1 MGQKVNALSLR
12 QSNNKKWNSKSFV
25 DCKNYSE
32 ILHELINLYHV
43 YCPDEL
49 IYTPDELLLLEDFS
63 KVGETTKPEETTIV
77 KNVSKDVIL
86 FSDFED
92 ETLKTKLLGL
102 GAKFRKSISKKVTV
116 IVFDDNKMNLK
127 KTKTKIAN
135 AQNMILQYLIEQIL
149 ILI

>member
-1 MGQKVNALSLR
+1 MRNLTLFLNTHLERIRIGFIKVFTTL
-12 QSNNKKWNSKSFV
+12 
-25 DCKNYSE
+25 
-32 ILHELINLYHV
+32 
-43 YCPDEL
+43 
-49 IYTPDELLLLEDFS
+49 
-63 KVGETTKPEETTIV
+63 ETTKPEETTIV

-135 AQNMILQYLIEQIL
+135 AQKYDIAVFNRTDFNTYLTTS
-149 ILI
+149 